1 MSRRRHLSTIGRKL
15 LAPQPG
21 QVLVWVAVMF
31 PLFLAIVGLALD
43 GGLVFSA
50 RRELQNLADG
60 AARAGAMQIDQQV
73 YRESS
78 GAIVVLDPDQARQV
92 AADYVA
98 EQGKDFAATIDVDTQ
113 RVGVWLDRDVPMSFL
128 RLVGID
134 RVRITA
140 MAPAEV
146 RHGIEQGEP

>member
-1 MSRRRHLSTIGRKL
+1 MIGRKL

-21 QVLVWVAVMF
+21 QVIVWVAVMF

-43 GGLVFSA
+43 GGLVFNA
-50 RRELQNLADG
+50 HRELQNLADG

-78 GAIVVLDPDQARQV
+78 GATVVLDPDQARQV
-92 AADYVA
+92 AAAYAAD
-98 EQGKDFAATIDVDTQ
+98 QGKGFAATVDADTQ
-113 RVGVWLDRDVPMSFL
+113 RVGVRLDRDVPLSFL

-134 RVRITA
+134 QVRITA
-140 MAPAEV
+140 TAPAEV
-146 RHGIEQGEP
+146 RHGIERSEP